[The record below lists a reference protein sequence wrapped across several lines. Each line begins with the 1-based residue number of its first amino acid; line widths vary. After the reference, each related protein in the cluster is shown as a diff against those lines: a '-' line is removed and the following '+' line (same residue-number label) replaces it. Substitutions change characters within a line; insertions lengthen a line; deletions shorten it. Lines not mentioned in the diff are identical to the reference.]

1 MMVSE
6 PAPYPKRFASICP
19 AHAIIVESHIV
30 VTEDTA
36 TSDGQIACLCLSEP
50 RFRGVPCRESSE
62 WTTRPHPDGACWLI
76 DPPPSLRAFPA
87 HSTCHHNIRKGLCP
101 QAHVGGRNEGDA
113 LTPCVANAS
122 KRIPPSKFAA
132 LFGAQLK
139 GKETAPVA
147 GVIGGQVYEKNTT
160 FRL

>member
-30 VTEDTA
+30 VTEDTV

-50 RFRGVPCRESSE
+50 RFRDVPCRESSE

-76 DPPPSLRAFPA
+76 DPPIPSRVPGAFHMP
-87 HSTCHHNIRKGLCP
+87 P
-101 QAHVGGRNEGDA
+101 QHPERVVPTGACGW
-113 LTPCVANAS
+113 S
-122 KRIPPSKFAA
+122 K
-132 LFGAQLK
+132 
-139 GKETAPVA
+139 
-147 GVIGGQVYEKNTT
+147 
-160 FRL
+160 

>member
-1 MMVSE
+1 M
-6 PAPYPKRFASICP
+6 
-19 AHAIIVESHIV
+19 
-30 VTEDTA
+30 

-50 RFRGVPCRESSE
+50 RFRDVPCRESSE

-122 KRIPPSKFAA
+122 KPIPTPKFAA
-132 LFGAQLK
+132 LIGAQ
-139 GKETAPVA
+139 
-147 GVIGGQVYEKNTT
+147 I
-160 FRL
+160 